1 MEEELMEHN
10 RRSTDGSLSAFEG
23 HFVPFAMVALLSL
36 NGWMLLQIHNQS
48 VDQERFIGIMNV
60 MSQKIETLQ
69 QTISRM
75 GTDSYTAR
83 DAKRDQMLANERIN
97 RLKVRVDRLELKVE
111 EK

>member
-1 MEEELMEHN
+1 MVN
-10 RRSTDGSLSAFEG
+10 FNARGLSSRTAYL
-23 HFVPFAMVALLSL
+23 VPNFIIAQ
-36 NGWMLLQIHNQS
+36 LQ
-48 VDQERFIGIMNV
+48 FWL